1 MGLFDRLFRRSA
13 PPAQAPEPAP
23 ADEGPRDLVLRVSN
37 LQGIGRREG
46 QEDSF
51 ALLNASD
58 PEVLAQ
64 RGLFAVVCDGM
75 GGMEGGREIS
85 EGAVD
90 GFLQLFQALNDE
102 GDVPRQ
108 LREGIPGDFKIH
120 TLYDDFLASDPA
132 DTGKF
137 SAINHQRLRLDFQA
151 CALTGADV
159 IVVSCSTLSPSVRL
173 LRGEV
178 NVPVVAIDDAMVA
191 DAVAAGR
198 RIGLL
203 ATANSTVGPSSSA
216 LQAAAAA
223 AGTEIQ
229 LQVLCNEEANRAMK
243 SGDKATHDRLVL
255 ELAEQLAPCDVVVLA
270 QASMAHMEA
279 AVAERTGIPVLSS
292 PKRCIAQVREILE
305 KRD

>member
-1 MGLFDRLFRRSA
+1 MKRIACIHTVYS
-13 PPAQAPEPAP
+13 
-23 ADEGPRDLVLRVSN
+23 V
-37 LQGIGRREG
+37 I
-46 QEDSF
+46 DSF
-51 ALLNASD
+51 T
-58 PEVLAQ
+58 
-64 RGLFAVVCDGM
+64 
-75 GGMEGGREIS
+75 
-85 EGAVD
+85 
-90 GFLQLFQALNDE
+90 
-102 GDVPRQ
+102 RQ

-191 DAVAAGR
+191 AAGAAGGGSGR
-198 RIGLL
+198 R
-203 ATANSTVGPSSSA
+203 APPNSTVVPRSSA
-216 LQAAAAA
+216 LQPAAAA

-255 ELAEQLAPCDVVVLA
+255 ELAEQLAPCDVLVLA

-279 AVAERTGIPVLSS
+279 AVAERTGVPVLSS